1 MLVDQV
7 GRKNIKVSVLK
18 PFERNP
24 RRISE
29 DAFNQLK
36 KSFSESFYHQRIIA
50 TEDLRV
56 IGGHQRIIS
65 SFAIVRA
72 NVSSTSLPSA
82 TRYQTS
88 VANSSRCS
96 NSRKHHAAASR

>member
-7 GRKNIKVSVLK
+7 GRNNIKVLVLK
-18 PFERNP
+18 AFERNP

-36 KSFSESFYHQRIIA
+36 KSFSETGYHQRIIA

-56 IGGHQRIIS
+56 IGGHQRIK
-65 SFAIVRA
+65 ALKEL
-72 NVSSTSLPSA
+72 SLKQVP
-82 TRYQTS
+82 
-88 VANSSRCS
+88 VLVPD
-96 NSRKHHAAASR
+96 K